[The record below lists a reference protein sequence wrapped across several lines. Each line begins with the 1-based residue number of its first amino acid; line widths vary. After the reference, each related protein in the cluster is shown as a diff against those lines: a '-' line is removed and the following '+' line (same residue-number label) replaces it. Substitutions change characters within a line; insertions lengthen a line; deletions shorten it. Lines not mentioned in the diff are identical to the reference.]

1 MVSVLSG
8 LTLPEPA
15 DGAMAARGLADWAAA
30 AAAAAPDVRAFAE
43 ALIQAPEGR
52 RLILA
57 VCGNSPYLG
66 NSLVRD
72 QGFVAGLLGDGFEAT
87 QAGLLAGLRREYAAE
102 TDLDRLMSGLRLA
115 KRRAALLIALA
126 DLAGAWSLEQVTGAL
141 SDLAECALELA
152 AGHLLRRAAAAKLLS
167 LPDLEQPIRG
177 SGLIILAM
185 GKFGARELNY
195 SSDIDLIVLYD
206 DEVTTAPPDTLART
220 FIRLARDLVRIMD
233 ERTRDGYV
241 FRTDLRLRPDPGA
254 TPLAVS
260 VSAAEVYYASV
271 GQNWER
277 AALIKARPV
286 ASDPA
291 PAARFLNVL
300 KPFIWRRNLD
310 FAAIQDIHSIKRQI
324 HAHKG
329 HHRPAVNGHDIKL
342 GRGGIRE
349 IEFFVQTQQLIFGGR
364 EPRLRCPPTL
374 VALAALV
381 AAGRVTSAVAAE
393 LEAAYRFLRQV
404 EHRLQ
409 MIDDRQ
415 THQMPKTDPEVE
427 KVAVFLGYDGAAG
440 FREALLGHLVRVED
454 RYAELFE
461 EAPPLAGPGNLVF
474 TGTDE
479 DPGTVETLGR
489 LGFQNPTAVIA
500 TVAAWHHGR
509 YRAMRSARA
518 RELLTELTPTLLQE
532 LGRTHHPDE
541 ALGRLDAALGRLPA
555 GVQLFSL
562 FHANPWLLE
571 IIAEVMGTAPRL
583 AQLLA
588 IHPALLEAV
597 LAPDFFDPLPDT
609 AALAESY
616 RRAIAQADHFED
628 ALNLSRRWVH
638 DQTFRAGVHILRNI
652 TDGDRC
658 GPFLSDVADIALADL
673 LERVTEEFSR
683 RHGRIAGGSVAI
695 IAMGKLGSGQM
706 TIGSDLDLI
715 LVYHTPPEV
724 TQSDGAKPL
733 SPSEYAIKLTQRLIH
748 VITAPT
754 PEGRLYEVDMRLRPS
769 GHAGPVAVSLEA
781 FTRYHR
787 HDAWTWE
794 HMALTRA
801 RLVAGSPWLCD
812 RLRQIIHE
820 VLTQPRDPARLV
832 MDVAD
837 MRRRIQKE
845 FATKNPWEVK
855 YARGGFIDI
864 NFMAQYLMLRH
875 AHDHPGVI
883 NSNTV
888 QALHGLAAAGVL
900 EPATAADLIATH
912 RTWRRVQGFLRL
924 TTGGTF
930 EPNDAPLAL
939 RLALARCVFDGHE
952 PPVEAQA
959 IASQSIDFRD
969 VDAHVR
975 DIAARAFQYL
985 QMLID
990 EPAERERLA
999 MARSGTS
1006 PEPPQSPAPPQKGS
1020 RP

>member
-1 MVSVLSG
+1 MPPDLSG
-8 LTLPEPA
+8 LVLPDPA
-15 DGAMAARGLADWAAA
+15 DSAMADRGLTDWSAAA
-30 AAAAAPDVRAFAE
+30 ATAASEVRADAE
-43 ALIQAPEGR
+43 ALARTPEGW
-52 RLILA
+52 RLIRSI
-57 VCGNSPYLG
+57 CGNSPYLG

-72 QGFVAGLLGDGFEAT
+72 PGFVCRLLTDGFEVT
-87 QAGLLAGLRREYAAE
+87 QAGLLAGLRRDQADE
-102 TDLDRLMSGLRLA
+102 TDTGRLMAGLRLA
-115 KRRAALLIALA
+115 KRRAALLIAIA
-126 DLAGAWSLEQVTGAL
+126 DIAGAWSLAQVTGAL

-152 AGHLLRRAAAAKLLS
+152 ASHLLRRAAAANLLR
-167 LPDLEQPIRG
+167 LPDLERPIMG

-206 DEVTTAPPDTLART
+206 DDVARAPPETMART

-233 ERTRDGYV
+233 ERTREGYV

-254 TPLAVS
+254 TPPAVS

-286 ASDPA
+286 ASDPD
-291 PAARFLNVL
+291 PAARFLDVL
-300 KPFIWRRNLD
+300 KPFIWRRTLD

-329 HHRPAVNGHDIKL
+329 HRRPAVNGHDIKL

-364 EPRLRCPPTL
+364 DPRLRRLPTCA
-374 VALAALV
+374 ALAALV
-381 AAGRVTSAVAAE
+381 SAGRVAPAVAAE
-393 LEAAYRFLRQV
+393 LEAAYGFLRRV

-415 THQMPKTDPEVE
+415 THQLPKTDAEVE
-427 KVAVFLGYDGAAG
+427 KLAVFLGYDGGAR
-440 FREALLGHLVRVED
+440 FREALLGHLVRVEE

-479 DPGTVETLGR
+479 DPGTVDTLRR
-489 LGFQNPTAVIA
+489 LGFQNPLAVIA
-500 TVAAWHHGR
+500 TVTGWHHGR

-541 ALGRLDAALGRLPA
+541 ALVRLDEVLGRLPA
-555 GVQLFSL
+555 GVPLFSL

-588 IHPALLEAV
+588 GHPALLDAV
-597 LAPDFFDPLPDT
+597 LAPDFFDPLPDRD
-609 AALAESY
+609 ALAEAY
-616 RRAIAQADHFED
+616 RHTMTLADHFED

-673 LERVTEEFSR
+673 LERVTEDFAR
-683 RHGRIAGGSVAI
+683 RYGRIAGGSLAL

-715 LVYHTPPEV
+715 LVYHAPPEV
-724 TQSDGAKPL
+724 TQSDGARPL

-781 FTRYHR
+781 FTRYH
-787 HDAWTWE
+787 HHEAWTWE

-812 RLRQIIHE
+812 RLRDVIHDL
-820 VLTQPRDPARLV
+820 LTRLRDPVRLV
-832 MDVAD
+832 IDVAD

-875 AHDHPGVI
+875 AHDHPEVI
-883 NSNTV
+883 CSNTV
-888 QALHGLAAAGVL
+888 RALQGLADAGVL
-900 EPATAADLIATH
+900 ERAIADDLIATH
-912 RTWRRVQGFLRL
+912 RTWRRIQGFLRL
-924 TTGGTF
+924 TTGGGF
-930 EPNDAPLAL
+930 EPNDAPLGL
-939 RLALARCVFDGHE
+939 RLALTRCVFGGPE
-952 PPVEAQA
+952 SPGEGRP
-959 IASQSIDFRD
+959 IDFKEVD
-969 VDAHVR
+969 VHVR
-975 DIAARAFQYL
+975 DRAARAFELL
-985 QMLID
+985 QMIID
-990 EPAERERLA
+990 EPAERERL
-999 MARSGTS
+999 RLESKVTPS
-1006 PEPPQSPAPPQKGS
+1006 
-1020 RP
+1020 